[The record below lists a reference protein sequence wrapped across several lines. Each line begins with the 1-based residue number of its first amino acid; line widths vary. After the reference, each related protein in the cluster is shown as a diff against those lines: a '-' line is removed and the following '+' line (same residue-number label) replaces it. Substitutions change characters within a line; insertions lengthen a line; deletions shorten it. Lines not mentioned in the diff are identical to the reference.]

1 MTLGLSLENFTILH
15 TVISLVQLVSG
26 LVVVWG
32 LTTSH
37 SNGAWTV
44 IYLVSAIVTC
54 ITGFMFPVTAFLP
67 SHAVGILSL
76 VLLALAMI
84 ALYGKHLAGAWRW
97 VYAVSMVITVYFSA
111 FVTVVQS
118 FMKVPALH
126 ALAPAGSEP
135 PFSITQGV
143 VLVLF
148 IVAGIGAIRRFHP
161 ELASHQHGAFAR

>member
-15 TVISLVQLVSG
+15 TAISLIQLVSG

-32 LTTSH
+32 LTTSR
-37 SNGAWTV
+37 SSSTWTA
-44 IYLVSAIVTC
+44 IYLVSAVLTC
-54 ITGFMFPVTAFLP
+54 VTGFMFPVSAFLP

-76 VLLALAMI
+76 ILLALAVI

-97 VYAVSMVITVYFSA
+97 VYAVSIVISVYFSA

-118 FMKVPALH
+118 FLKVPSLH

-148 IVAGIGAIRRFHP
+148 VVAGIGAVRKFHP
-161 ELASHQHGAFAR
+161 GSTAGGAFAR